1 MIQCHRAY
9 CAVSADRPFA
19 LPFATLRMPRKFPQ
33 TSTPGGKADRR
44 KFPRSPVHGQLCN
57 KRATLPRRP
66 PYQSGG
72 LLDRF
77 FLAGDHLFIAGV
89 CRVGGTLFRLP
100 LVLWLDKR
108 RNRLPPLDAANPAPL
123 RVG

>member
-1 MIQCHRAY
+1 MIPRHRAH

-19 LPFATLRMPRKFPQ
+19 LPVAALRIPRNVPQ
-33 TSTPGGKADRR
+33 TSMPGGGADRR

-77 FLAGDHLFIAGV
+77 VLAGDPLFIAGV

-100 LVLWLDKR
+100 LILWLDKR
-108 RNRLPPLDAANPAPL
+108 RNRLPPLDAANAAPL
-123 RVG
+123 RVE